1 MAIQGVVAGLN
12 VCMKG
17 EGMLAL
23 SVHAGDDP
31 YIVFG
36 VLGKGNRFSIYVYFQ
51 SKDFAYEIFWNA
63 NVDISYCT

>member
-1 MAIQGVVAGLN
+1 
-12 VCMKG
+12 
-17 EGMLAL
+17 MLAL

-51 SKDFAYEIFWNA
+51 RKDFAYEIFWNA